1 MSYKHIKQH
10 CIWFLWL
17 CFQSWKGL
25 PVSLHALLASWHAE
39 GSSRSCEL
47 HTSTHCKQRALP
59 TLSCTW
65 GRFSKRIQL
74 KQGQG
79 GSCPSITQK
88 SLKNLT
94 FCFRNWNHFFFFF
107 FTPCN
112 LSIHALTHGWL
123 SCDAQHGPTAPSE
136 ASISSAVKQPLLCN
150 AMLNIHTD
158 SGFLHMKPRIAA
170 SSTLYPNPA
179 LTMKRQQAICRAAS
193 KTGGTRAHGWIQS
206 TPGTPSTL

>member
-1 MSYKHIKQH
+1 MQKVAAEAVSFTPPHTASRGLCLHWAAPGGDFQKEFSWNKGRGALALQSHRN
-10 CIWFLWL
+10 LW
-17 CFQSWKGL
+17 KT
-25 PVSLHALLASWHAE
+25 LLFASE
-39 GSSRSCEL
+39 TE
-47 HTSTHCKQRALP
+47 TT
-59 TLSCTW
+59 
-65 GRFSKRIQL
+65 
-74 KQGQG
+74 
-79 GSCPSITQK
+79 
-88 SLKNLT
+88 
-94 FCFRNWNHFFFFF
+94 FFFFF

>member
-107 FTPCN
+107 FYTLQFEHPCIN
-112 LSIHALTHGWL
+112 TWVTLMWCSAWPYC
-123 SCDAQHGPTAPSE
+123 SFWSQHQLRSE
-136 ASISSAVKQPLLCN
+136 AAPPLQRNVKHPHWQWLL
-150 AMLNIHTD
+150 
-158 SGFLHMKPRIAA
+158 
-170 SSTLYPNPA
+170 
-179 LTMKRQQAICRAAS
+179 
-193 KTGGTRAHGWIQS
+193 AHETTYRSQ
-206 TPGTPSTL
+206 